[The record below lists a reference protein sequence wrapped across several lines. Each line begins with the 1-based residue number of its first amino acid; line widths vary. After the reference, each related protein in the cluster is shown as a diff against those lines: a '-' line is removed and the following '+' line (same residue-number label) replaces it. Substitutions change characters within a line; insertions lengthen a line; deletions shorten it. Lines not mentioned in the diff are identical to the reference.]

1 MTKRI
6 SVNNATHT
14 DQAKVAVDA
23 NAVEAALAAAHAVT
37 PAHVDAE
44 VHAGNAPVADAD
56 VAAKAVADSAQADVV
71 SSELAMVTAG
81 DAAPA
86 VFAAAQDDASFDAAP
101 ADSSDGAGDNRSEE
115 HTSELK

>member
-37 PAHVDAE
+37 PAHVAAE

-56 VAAKAVADSAQADVV
+56 VPAKAVADSARADVV
-71 SSELAMVTAG
+71 SSEIVIVPG
-81 DAAPA
+81 GRAAPA
-86 VFAAAQDDASFDAAP
+86 VCAAAQADATSAATRVRQ
-101 ADSSDGAGDNRSEE
+101 GKIG
-115 HTSELK
+115 

>member
-37 PAHVDAE
+37 SAHADAE
-44 VHAGNAPVADAD
+44 VHAGNAQVADAG
-56 VAAKAVADSAQADVV
+56 VAAKAVADSAPQAVV
-71 SSELAMVTAG
+71 ATEKNGS
-81 DAAPA
+81 AAVRERECEVVWILVGA
-86 VFAAAQDDASFDAAP
+86 VESTQT
-101 ADSSDGAGDNRSEE
+101 NI
-115 HTSELK
+115 

>member
-56 VAAKAVADSAQADVV
+56 VAAKAVADSAQA
-71 SSELAMVTAG
+71 
-81 DAAPA
+81 
-86 VFAAAQDDASFDAAP
+86 
-101 ADSSDGAGDNRSEE
+101 RSEE
-115 HTSELK
+115 HTSELQSLMRISYAVFCLKNKNQPHITNTPSN

>member
-23 NAVEAALAAAHAVT
+23 NAVEAARAAAHAVT

-56 VAAKAVADSAQADVV
+56 VAAKAVADPAQADVV

-81 DAAPA
+81 KSDPA
-86 VFAAAQDDASFDAAP
+86 VVP
-101 ADSSDGAGDNRSEE
+101 AGPEDRERRVEGKRGGVGG
-115 HTSELK
+115 K